1 MVKLRP
7 ATVAD
12 ATAIARI
19 HSDARRHAMPY
30 LPELH
35 SDDETE
41 AWVRD
46 IVLPAQDVVV
56 AIIDTQVA
64 GYIAVDGTTVEA
76 LYVDPAHQRRGVG
89 SALLHHAMSE
99 SGGSLDLWTFQ
110 RNTGA
115 RRFYEAHG
123 FHAVEFTDGGENEER
138 EPDVRYAWTRQAP
151 AAS

>member
-1 MVKLRP
+1 MVTLRP
-7 ATVAD
+7 ATAD
-12 ATAIARI
+12 DAHAIARI
-19 HSDARRHAMPY
+19 HSDARRVAMPY

-64 GYIAVDGTTVEA
+64 GYIAVHGTTVEA
-76 LYVDPAHQRRGVG
+76 LYVGPVHQRRGIG
-89 SALLHHAMSE
+89 SALLRHAMSQ
-99 SGGSLDLWTFQ
+99 SDGSLDLWTFQ

-115 RRFYEAHG
+115 RQFYEAHG
-123 FHAVEFTDGGENEER
+123 FHAVELTDGGENEER
-138 EPDVRYAWTRQAP
+138 EPDVRYAWTREAP
-151 AAS
+151 ARS